1 MVLFLCFSTQSK
13 YLVKHWSKSG
23 NKDEQDMAT
32 FLFLF
37 LLPSSDFKYT
47 YYK

>member
-1 MVLFLCFSTQSK
+1 MVLFLCFSTQNR
-13 YLVKHWSKSG
+13 YLVKQGSNSG
-23 NKDEQDMAT
+23 NKDEQDMA
-32 FLFLF
+32 LSF